1 MQARSVYWMR
11 RARAAEQAAL
21 MAGSGWSGGAV
32 DTGRVDPVVS
42 ELSHMLENA
51 IKQLLRT
58 APPWVDQQT
67 WVHEI
72 LTKEDA

>member
-1 MQARSVYWMR
+1 MTRAAYWMR
-11 RARAAEQAAL
+11 RARAAERAAL
-21 MAGSGWSGGAV
+21 TAGSGWTGSQV

-51 IKQLLRT
+51 IKQLLLT

-72 LTKEDA
+72 LTKED